1 MGTANRAKALLLGI
15 MSLLVLFGLSPAGA
29 SSANISH
36 AYQSTG
42 AVPNG
47 SIVSLDPKKSDFVQ
61 LANTSNGSRLLGV
74 AVAEDDSLLAVD
86 ASDATVQVATS
97 GTATVLVSTLNGDI
111 RVGDQVAVSPFN
123 GVGMKAEAGSHVIGL
138 AQTAFNSSSEGA
150 TTQSVT
156 DKAGNKKDVKVGQ
169 LRLSISITVNNT
181 GVGSGEQ
188 NSLQRLTRNL
198 TGRNVSTIRIVLSLL
213 IAVIALLTL
222 ITLIYGAIYGSI
234 ISVGRNPLAKHAIF
248 RTLGSVLGMVAVT
261 ATIATVM
268 IYFLLR

>member
-1 MGTANRAKALLLGI
+1 MGTASRTKALLVGI

-29 SSANISH
+29 ASANLSH
-36 AYQSTG
+36 AYQSAG
-42 AVPNG
+42 PVPNG
-47 SIVSLDPKKSDFVQ
+47 SIVSLDPKRSDFVQ
-61 LANTSNGSRLLGV
+61 LANTGNGSRLLGV
-74 AVAEDDSLLAVD
+74 AVADNDSLLAVG
-86 ASDATVQVATS
+86 ASATTIQVATS

-138 AQTAFNSSSEGA
+138 AQTAFNSGSEGA
-150 TTQSVT
+150 ATQTAT
-156 DKAGNKKDVKVGQ
+156 DKAGKQKEVKVGR
-169 LRLSISITVNNT
+169 LRLSIAITVNNT

-188 NSLQRLTRNL
+188 NALQRWTRNL
-198 TGRNVSTIRIVLSLL
+198 TGRNVSTIRIILSLL

-248 RTLGSVLGMVAVT
+248 RTLGSVLGMVIIT

-268 IYFLLR
+268 IYSLLR